1 MIIRRRELDPLGP
14 GVVTMPPARR
24 QKRSHQAVLRAL
36 AAVNPKTRK
45 ALLQGADKD
54 LIFSLCEIALNFLS
68 GQIPVSPAN
77 KQKLAKY
84 KNQIRS
90 LAQKGGSWR
99 QKKEIVQRGGGA
111 FIPILLSLLGP
122 SIAKLIFGS

>member
-1 MIIRRRELDPLGP
+1 
-14 GVVTMPPARR
+14 MPPGRPR
-24 QKRSHQAVLRAL
+24 QRSHQAVLRAL

-45 ALLQGADKD
+45 ALLEGADKD
-54 LIFSLCEIALNFLS
+54 LVYSLCELALNFLS
-68 GQIPVSPAN
+68 GQIPVSPSN
-77 KQKLAKY
+77 KQKLSKY
-84 KNQIRS
+84 KTQIRS

-99 QKKEIVQRGGGA
+99 QKKKIVQRGGGA